1 MIHPGYMTSCHKD
14 VMKNPPEPIRLH
26 LKPSRRLSLFIDATH
41 FTAFGLLLWLE
52 TLEASVLIL
61 VAPVLASWHLRR
73 KTFVA
78 LKGREAIRL
87 LEWRPEGDWVLYD
100 GQAVAQSA
108 KLLGSSTVWSWIVI
122 LGFSAGTFKR
132 RYVILPGDN
141 ADADQVR
148 RLKVRLRLERAPGY
162 DKQGAGSA
170 SSQS

>member
-1 MIHPGYMTSCHKD
+1 MTRYHKE
-14 VMKNPPEPIRLH
+14 VMKKPPEPIRLH

-61 VAPVLASWHLRR
+61 VVPVLASWHLRR
-73 KTFVA
+73 RTFVA
-78 LKGREAIRL
+78 LEGREAIRL
-87 LEWRPEGDWVLYD
+87 LEWRPEGDWILYD

-148 RLKVRLRLERAPGY
+148 RLKVRLRLQRTRKDSE
-162 DKQGAGSA
+162 
-170 SSQS
+170 